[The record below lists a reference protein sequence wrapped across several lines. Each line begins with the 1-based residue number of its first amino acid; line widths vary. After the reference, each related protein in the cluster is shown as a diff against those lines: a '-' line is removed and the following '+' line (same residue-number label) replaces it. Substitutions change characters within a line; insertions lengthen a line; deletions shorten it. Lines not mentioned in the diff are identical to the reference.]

1 MTIWDPHFHLIG
13 VPGVTPAKQLVRSG
27 NLKRLRPPIRRRNLL
42 LPLPALVIGGP
53 VPCGALVLLV
63 LLLTLARAAE
73 CCTVPVFRYAL
84 DHWEPDR
91 YLLTAPANAL
101 ENPAL
106 APALRALRGNSPV
119 NLELRTDAPPN
130 SPATLT
136 FPRSV
141 TPVFTGP
148 LDAATLARLT
158 NSPARREIARRLLAG
173 DSAVWVLVESGPRE
187 ANDAK
192 AAALTKR
199 LKFLEQVARL
209 PVIDP
214 NDPTSKLG
222 PGPALRLGFSL
233 LRVPSAGDLQS
244 PSLANDSN
252 GRRLQ
257 TAGTADETPFL
268 KMLAGPK
275 ADAELTQGPWLAVI
289 FGRGRVLGAWPAA
302 DFGDE
307 ELEEACLFLLGACSC
322 RVKEQNPG
330 WDLLMNMDWAEEL
343 QAAAVKASSTPASA
357 ANPPAATPKSNPTN
371 AAQTV
376 TIASTAKSDAAAPKP
391 GAPTALWLGATAC
404 ALVGLFLFAR
414 RS

>member
-1 MTIWDPHFHLIG
+1 MTIWDPHFHFIV
-13 VPGVTPAKQLVRSG
+13 VPGATRAKQLVRSG
-27 NLKRLRPPIRRRNLL
+27 NLKRLRPPIRRGNLL
-42 LPLPALVIGGP
+42 PPLPALGIGGP

-63 LLLTLARAAE
+63 LLVTLARAAE

-91 YLLTAPANAL
+91 YLLTAPANAM
-101 ENPAL
+101 ENAAL
-106 APALRALRGNSPV
+106 APVLRALRGNSPV

-136 FPRSV
+136 FPRSA

-158 NSPARREIARRLLAG
+158 NSPARRELTRRLLAG

-192 AAALTKR
+192 ATALTKR

-233 LRVPSAGDLQS
+233 LRVSRAGGYQPPSA
-244 PSLANDSN
+244 ANDN
-252 GRRLQ
+252 PEPRLE
-257 TAGTADETPFL
+257 ADGPSDENLFL

-275 ADAELTQGPWLAVI
+275 ANAELTQGPWLAVV

-322 RVKEQNPG
+322 RVKDQNPG
-330 WDLLMNMDWAEEL
+330 WDLLLNVAWAEAL
-343 QAAAVKASSTPASA
+343 QAAAEKASSPPTSISNVPATA
-357 ANPPAATPKSNPTN
+357 PKNSPTN
-371 AAQTV
+371 EAQTV
-376 TIASTAKSDAAAPKP
+376 TISSAPTPDAAAPQP
-391 GAPTALWLGATAC
+391 GSPTVLWLGAAVC
-404 ALVGLFLFAR
+404 AMVGLFLFAR

>member
-1 MTIWDPHFHLIG
+1 MKVSPPSPTL
-13 VPGVTPAKQLVRSG
+13 VSAAPAGGRS
-27 NLKRLRPPIRRRNLL
+27 LLTHRSPLRL
-42 LPLPALVIGGP
+42 GGP
-53 VPCGALVLLV
+53 VRRGSSVLLCLVL
-63 LLLTLARAAE
+63 TFARAAE

-101 ENPAL
+101 ENAAL
-106 APALRALRGNSPV
+106 APALRALRGNSPL
-119 NLELRTDAPPN
+119 NLELRTDAPAN

-136 FPRSV
+136 FPRSA
-141 TPVFTGP
+141 TPAFTGS

-158 NSPARREIARRLLAG
+158 NSPARREITRRLLAG

-187 ANDAK
+187 ASDAK
-192 AAALTKR
+192 AAAITKR

-233 LRVPSAGDLQS
+233 LRVS
-244 PSLANDSN
+244 
-252 GRRLQ
+252 
-257 TAGTADETPFL
+257 GTSDETPFL

-275 ADAELTQGPWLAVI
+275 ADAELTHAPWLAVV

-302 DFGDE
+302 DFGEE

-330 WDLLMNMDWAEEL
+330 WDLLLAVDWPEEL
-343 QAAAVKASSTPASA
+343 QAAASKIPSRPPPNSATATPAPTHEAQSVTIASAAAPPVEPASSTP
-357 ANPPAATPKSNPTN
+357 
-371 AAQTV
+371 V
-376 TIASTAKSDAAAPKP
+376 
-391 GAPTALWLGATAC
+391 GLWLGAGAC
-404 ALVGLFLFAR
+404 AAIGLFCLFGR
-414 RS
+414 K

>member
-1 MTIWDPHFHLIG
+1 VWT
-13 VPGVTPAKQLVRSG
+13 
-27 NLKRLRPPIRRRNLL
+27 RR
-42 LPLPALVIGGP
+42 AS
-53 VPCGALVLLV
+53 LLV
-63 LLLTLARAAE
+63 LLASLTLARAAE

-101 ENPAL
+101 ETPAL

-136 FPRSV
+136 FPRST

-148 LDAATLARLT
+148 LDATALARLT
-158 NSPARREIARRLLAG
+158 NSPARRELTRRLLAG
-173 DSAVWVLVESGPRE
+173 DSAVWLFVESGPRE
-187 ANDAK
+187 ASDAK
-192 AAALTKR
+192 AAAITKR

-233 LRVPSAGDLQS
+233 LRVPAPNQ
-244 PSLANDSN
+244 A
-252 GRRLQ
+252 
-257 TAGTADETPFL
+257 AHADETPFL

-275 ADAELTQGPWLAVI
+275 AEAELTQAPWLAVV

-330 WDLLMNMDWAEEL
+330 WDLLLSVDWAEEL
-343 QAAAVKASSTPASA
+343 QAAAKNASRTPTQTTSA
-357 ANPPAATPKSNPTN
+357 ALTEAKPAATNE
-371 AAQTV
+371 AQTV
-376 TIASTAKSDAAAPKP
+376 TITGTSAAQTLESKSVSSL
-391 GAPTALWLGATAC
+391 GLWLGAGVCVAI
-404 ALVGLFLFAR
+404 GLFLFAR